1 MKKSMPI
8 AKASLAAVLLSGAS
22 VSLAGV
28 TSGSTGADGAFSP
41 TANVSVQ
48 LPESGVLNYT
58 SMNIPAGVTVTF
70 KKNGRNTP
78 VTMLVSG
85 DATIAGTISID
96 GAGPTGVFN
105 YSIGGIAGPGGYD
118 GGKGG
123 AVADAS
129 LWTLGGLSPNT
140 GRSGLGPGGG
150 MPGTPVKPGA
160 VGWGE
165 QNTIHAGPATGG
177 AFGYSIPALP
187 NGTYSCATPGVA
199 AYSNSNLMPL
209 VGGSGGGG
217 GAGGAYLPGGGGGG
231 GGGAILIAAD
241 GTINITGT
249 ISANGGIGEFTTTGT
264 GPGPGSRGGGGSG
277 GAIRLVATTIS
288 GNGTLKA
295 VGGAGNISS
304 YVSIENAG
312 TKYLVCQAD
321 ARSVY
326 GSLGRIR
333 LESVNLQFTSVTS
346 PAYTSDV
353 PGPIVMP
360 GGVPMLSIVSVAG
373 QAAPANPNG
382 YNDLILS
389 SATTIVP
396 VVISTKAIPVG
407 SVVVVKLLP
416 PAGKPVVF
424 SAPPT
429 TGTTDNGMTTVD
441 VDLGRGAN
449 VIQASVTFTVSQ
461 ANGVAMAPMAG
472 DEQVAQV
479 RLESVLGAGEQLAT
493 LITVSG
499 KEYKVPAASIAGI

>member
-1 MKKSMPI
+1 MKTSMPI
-8 AKASLAAVLLSGAS
+8 AKASLAAVLLSSAS

-28 TSGSTGADGAFSP
+28 TSGSTGADGAFNP

-96 GAGPTGVFN
+96 GATPTSVFN

-129 LWTLGGLSPNT
+129 LWTFGGKSPNT
-140 GRSGLGPGGG
+140 GRAGFGPGGG
-150 MPGTPVKPGA
+150 LPGTAIKPGA
-160 VGWGE
+160 YGWG
-165 QNTIHAGPATGG
+165 QQDYIHVSPATGA
-177 AFGYSIPALP
+177 AFGSSIPALG
-187 NGTYSCATPGVA
+187 NVTYTCTTPGVT

-217 GAGGAYLPGGGGGG
+217 GAGGARLPGGGGGG
-231 GGGAILIAAD
+231 GGALLIAAD
-241 GTINITGT
+241 GTINITGL
-249 ISANGGIGEFTTTGT
+249 ISANGGNGEFTTSGT

-277 GAIRLVATTIS
+277 GAIRIVATTIS
-288 GNGTLKA
+288 GTGTLKA
-295 VGGAGNISS
+295 DGGGGNIAG
-304 YVSIENAG
+304 YANVDNAG
-312 TKYLVCQAD
+312 TRYNVCSAD
-321 ARSVY
+321 PRSVY
-326 GSLGRIR
+326 GSPGRIR
-333 LESVNLQFTSVTS
+333 LEAVNLQFTSNTS
-346 PAYTSDV
+346 PSYTSDV

-360 GGVPMLSIVSVAG
+360 GGVPMLSVVSVAG
-373 QAAPANPNG
+373 QAVPANPNG

-416 PAGKPVVF
+416 PLGTPVLF

-429 TGTTDNGMTTVD
+429 TGTTDNGTTTVD

-449 VIQASVTFTVSQ
+449 VVQASVTFTVSQ
-461 ANGVAMAPMAG
+461 SNGVAMAPLAG
-472 DEQVAQV
+472 NEQVAQV

-499 KEYKVPAASIAGI
+499 KEYKVPAASLAGI